1 MSGPGGG
8 GARSPIR
15 STPGQRP
22 GTARIVA
29 GLLLLA
35 LAGGTLGAVLFV
47 RAMNRTRLDAGLVAV
62 APLALGAPDLDS
74 AGSAIAATL
83 VERLR
88 GGGGRAV
95 RPVAPAT
102 ALRAWDSH
110 AAPAEAAVLLAQRTG
125 AALVV
130 LAQLWPQ
137 RGGGGGKEGADS
149 VRLVA
154 RLLDVGRNAVLA
166 RYEIRAP
173 RGQASAL
180 GDSLARLLLREFGR
194 DSARAGDR

>member
-1 MSGPGGG
+1 M
-8 GARSPIR
+8 
-15 STPGQRP
+15 
-22 GTARIVA
+22 A

-35 LAGGTLGAVLFV
+35 LAGGTLGAV
-47 RAMNRTRLDAGLVAV
+47 
-62 APLALGAPDLDS
+62 
-74 AGSAIAATL
+74 
-83 VERLR
+83 
-88 GGGGRAV
+88 
-95 RPVAPAT
+95 RPVPPAT

-110 AAPAEAAVLLAQRTG
+110 AAPAQAAVLLAQRTG
-125 AALVV
+125 AGLVV

-194 DSARAGDR
+194 DPARAGDR

>member
-1 MSGPGGG
+1 VGP
-8 GARSPIR
+8 
-15 STPGQRP
+15 
-22 GTARIVA
+22 
-29 GLLLLA
+29 
-35 LAGGTLGAVLFV
+35 
-47 RAMNRTRLDAGLVAV
+47 
-62 APLALGAPDLDS
+62 APAAPALGAW
-74 AGSAIAATL
+74 
-83 VERLR
+83 E
-88 GGGGRAV
+88 
-95 RPVAPAT
+95 
-102 ALRAWDSH
+102 SH
-110 AAPAEAAVLLAQRTG
+110 AVPAEAAVLLAQRTG
-125 AALVV
+125 GALVV

-194 DSARAGDR
+194 DPARAGDR